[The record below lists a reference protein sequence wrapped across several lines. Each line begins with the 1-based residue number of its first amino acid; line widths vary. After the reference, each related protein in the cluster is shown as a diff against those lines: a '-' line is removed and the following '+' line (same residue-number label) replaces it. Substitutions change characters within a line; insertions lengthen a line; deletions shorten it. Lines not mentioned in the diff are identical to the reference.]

1 MSDLSLYR
9 KKQRQD
15 AIAKWFISIIGV
27 GTILSVLAIILVI
40 FLEILPL
47 FTSNTLYKKGE
58 LKLPPNIVMTSMGP
72 WFEKALALD
81 KAGELHIYDLKSK
94 SEEKKMSLGRE
105 GMTILEAFRG
115 LDDATTLRWSDH
127 TLTRIKLGF
136 RPTFD
141 EKSQRTIVFNP
152 KTEMESVKFSSD
164 IKYGISAKADGGM
177 NIFAAITESGEL
189 ELQTITK
196 EENFLGE
203 VEESK
208 RKFEAPTK
216 SKFAFVAINEPGN
229 RLYSITEDG
238 ILEFWDIKSNKLVS
252 RGHLRFD
259 LSSRRITALTSML
272 GVDEAAIAFDNGD
285 LEVAALASID
295 GGYLQPVIIHKVK
308 VSESKIHQLISSP
321 RNRTLF
327 AINEQNEM
335 IAWYSTNHRT
345 LMQKKMEKKVDAMT
359 ISSRG
364 HGISLQQEGDSMTM
378 WHWDSPHPEAGFKA
392 FFGEIWYAG
401 YAKPSYTWQSS
412 SGSND
417 FESKIS
423 LVPLIYGSIK
433 GAIYAMLFSVPLS
446 VFAALY
452 TSVFAG
458 ARVRSIIKPIIEMM
472 SAIPS
477 VVVGFLGAL
486 WLAPIIDGHLL
497 EIVVS
502 LPVILV
508 MLALLP
514 VVMGQVKGKDL
525 MMLNPGIVLI
535 VSGMGLMISF
545 IIGMPIS
552 SVLENSFF
560 DGDFRNWLIETLG
573 GSYDMRNSIIIGIT
587 LGFAVIPIIYT
598 ISEDSISSVPKGLLS
613 ASLALG
619 ATPWQTAWRV
629 VLPAASPGIFAA
641 VTLGLGR
648 AVGETMIVLMAT
660 GNTPIMNI
668 NIFEGFRALSANIAV
683 EMPEAPVG
691 GTLYRTLFLSAGVL
705 LVFTSFLNT
714 ITEMVRHRLS
724 KTYSKL

>member
-1 MSDLSLYR
+1 
-9 KKQRQD
+9 
-15 AIAKWFISIIGV
+15 
-27 GTILSVLAIILVI
+27 
-40 FLEILPL
+40 
-47 FTSNTLYKKGE
+47 
-58 LKLPPNIVMTSMGP
+58 
-72 WFEKALALD
+72 
-81 KAGELHIYDLKSK
+81 
-94 SEEKKMSLGRE
+94 
-105 GMTILEAFRG
+105 
-115 LDDATTLRWSDH
+115 
-127 TLTRIKLGF
+127 LGF
-136 RPTFD
+136 KPTFD
-141 EKSQRTIVFNP
+141 NQSQRTIVFNS
-152 KTEMESVKFSSD
+152 KTQKELVTHSSP
-164 IKYGISAKADGGM
+164 IKYGRSAQNDDGM
-177 NIFAAITESGEL
+177 SVFAAITVSGKL
-189 ELQTITK
+189 EIQTITK

-208 RKFEAPTK
+208 TKYLAPSE
-216 SKFAFVAINEPGN
+216 SKFSHVAINESGN
-229 RLYSITEDG
+229 RLFTITEDG
-238 ILEFWDIKSNKLVS
+238 ILEFWDIKTKKLIS

-259 LSSRRITALTSML
+259 LAERQITALTSML

-285 LEVAALASID
+285 LQVAALASVD
-295 GGYLQPVIIHKVK
+295 GGYLQPVIIHDVK
-308 VSESKIHQLISSP
+308 VSDSKIEKLVSSP

-327 AINEQNEM
+327 VVNEENEI

-345 LMQKKMEKKVDAMT
+345 LMQTKLEQKVDSLS

-364 HGISLQQEGDSMTM
+364 HGISLLQDGNMTM

-401 YAKPSYTWQSS
+401 YDKPSYTWQSS

-486 WLAPIIDGHLL
+486 WLAPIVDGHLL
-497 EIVVS
+497 DMVVAFP
-502 LPVILV
+502 LGILI
-508 MLALLP
+508 LALLP
-514 VVMGQVKGKDL
+514 IVMGQVKGRDL
-525 MMLNPGIVLI
+525 MMLKPGVVLI
-535 VSGMGLMISF
+535 VSGMGLILSF
-545 IIGMPIS
+545 VIGMPIS
-552 SVLENSFF
+552 SAIESSLF
-560 DGDFRNWLIETLG
+560 DGDFRNWLIEFLG

-660 GNTPIMNI
+660 GNTPIMNV

-705 LVFTSFLNT
+705 LIFTSVLNT

>member
-1 MSDLSLYR
+1 MSNLSLYR

-15 AIAKWFISIIGV
+15 AIAKWLISIIGV

-58 LKLPPNIVMTSMGP
+58 LKLPSSVVMTSMGP
-72 WFEKALALD
+72 WFEKSLALD
-81 KAGELHIYDLKSK
+81 NKGELHIYDLKSQ
-94 SEEKKMSLGRE
+94 SEEKKLSFARE
-105 GMTILEAFRG
+105 GMIIQEAFIG

-127 TLTRIKLGF
+127 TLTRVKLGF
-136 RPTFD
+136 KPTFD

-152 KTEMESVKFSSD
+152 KTEEESIKFSSA
-164 IKYGISAKADGGM
+164 IKYGISAKTDSGM
-177 NIFAAITESGEL
+177 NIFAAVMESGKL
-189 ELQTITK
+189 EIQTITK

-208 RKFEAPTK
+208 TRYEAPSK
-216 SKFAFVAINEPGN
+216 SNFTYIAINEPGN

-238 ILEFWDIKSNKLVS
+238 ILEFWDIKTKKLVS

-259 LSSRRITALTSML
+259 LSSRRITALTAMV

-285 LEVAALASID
+285 LQVAALASID
-295 GGYLQPVIIHKVK
+295 GGHLQPVIIHELK
-308 VSESKIHQLISSP
+308 VSDTEINRLVASP

-327 AINEQNEM
+327 MVNEQNEL
-335 IAWYSTNHRT
+335 IAWYSTNHRV
-345 LMQKKMEKKVDAMT
+345 LMQKKLDKKVEALT

-364 HGISLQQEGDSMTM
+364 HGISLQQEGGAMTM

-486 WLAPIIDGHLL
+486 WLAPIVDGHLL
-497 EIVVS
+497 EIVVAF
-502 LPVILV
+502 PVGILV
-508 MLALLP
+508 LAMLP

-525 MMLNPGIVLI
+525 MMLNPGIVLM
-535 VSGMGLMISF
+535 VSGIGLFISF
-545 IIGMPIS
+545 IFGMPIS
-552 SVLENSFF
+552 SALESSLF

-641 VTLGLGR
+641 ITLGLGR

-705 LVFTSFLNT
+705 LIFTSFLNT